1 MIYLDRLRIY
11 QQKWQTV
18 QLSGPPLL
26 RFFENPNN
34 QLTEFIIILVIYLLV
49 AKAKENRYILSIW
62 IS

>member
-1 MIYLDRLRIY
+1 MIYLDRLKIY

-34 QLTEFIIILVIYLLV
+34 QLTELIIILVI
-49 AKAKENRYILSIW
+49 
-62 IS
+62 